1 MKIAFIS
8 TLYAPNELGGAE
20 RGVRVLAE
28 AASTLGHEAV
38 AISLAPDGVA
48 RQGQVGPVK
57 TCYVPLANV
66 YWPFRKT
73 RAGPVQRALWHLIDA
88 YNPVMGARAGRIL
101 DEEKPDLVQADNLLG
116 FSVAPWRAAQRRSIP
131 VVQTLHDYYLAC
143 PNSSMFRGGK
153 SCAVQC
159 GSCKALCAPR
169 RALSNIP
176 AAVVSVSRRTLER
189 VEASGAFQ
197 SVAHKMIAH
206 GVSDVRVAPVPRTD
220 RAAGGL
226 LRVGYLGR
234 IEATKGIE
242 VLIDAARRMPA
253 GSISVLI
260 AGKGEPGY
268 VDTLVAR
275 GKGLDVTFL
284 GFTKPAD
291 LFARIDLLV
300 VPSVWEEPLGRV
312 IFEAYEHG
320 VPAAVSRAGGM
331 PEIVDEGRTGFVFEA
346 GNSQALAGLLLAQ
359 RELGWAGARFFEAC
373 REKSG
378 EFSMERSFARHV
390 QLWDSVARR
399 VPAGWVGA

>member
-8 TLYAPNELGGAE
+8 TLYAPHELGGAE
-20 RGVRVLAE
+20 RAMRVLAE
-28 AASTLGHEAV
+28 AAAGIGHEAV

-57 TCYVPLANV
+57 TYYVPLANV
-66 YWPFRKT
+66 YWPFRKA

-88 YNPVMGARAGRIL
+88 YNPVMGARVGRIL
-101 DEEKPDLVQADNLLG
+101 DAEQPDLVQTDNLLG
-116 FSVAPWRAAQRRSIP
+116 FSVAPWRAAQRRGIP

-143 PNSSMFRGGK
+143 PNSSMFRGGQ

-159 GSCKALCAPR
+159 SACRALCAPR
-169 RALSNIP
+169 RALSTIP

-189 VEASGAFQ
+189 VEGSGAFR

-206 GVSDVRVAPVPRTD
+206 GVNDVRASPPPRAD
-220 RAAGGL
+220 RAPGGVL
-226 LRVGYLGR
+226 CIGYLGR
-234 IEATKGIE
+234 VEATKGIE
-242 VLIDAARRMPA
+242 VLLDAARRMPGGSVRVLVA
-253 GSISVLI
+253 GQ
-260 AGKGEPGY
+260 GEPGY
-268 VDTLVAR
+268 VESLKAR
-275 GKGLDVTFL
+275 CAGLDVSFL
-284 GFTKPAD
+284 GFTKPAE
-291 LFARIDLLV
+291 LFAQIDVLV

-320 VPAAVSRAGGM
+320 VPAVVSRAGGM

-346 GNSQALAGLLLAQ
+346 GNARALADLLIAQ
-359 RELGWAGARFFEAC
+359 RERGWAGARFFAAC

-378 EFSMERSFARHV
+378 EFSMERSFAQHA

-399 VPAGWVGA
+399 APAAWVGA

>member
-8 TLYAPNELGGAE
+8 TLYAPNEMGGAE

-28 AASTLGHEAV
+28 AAAAQGHEAV

-48 RQGQVGPVK
+48 RQAQVGPVK
-57 TCYVPLANV
+57 AYYVPLANV

-73 RAGPVQRALWHLIDA
+73 RAGPVQRALWHLLDA
-88 YNPVMGARAGRIL
+88 YNPVMGARVGRIL
-101 DEEKPDLVQADNLLG
+101 DAEQPDVVQADNLLG
-116 FSVAPWRAAQRRSIP
+116 FSVAPWRAAQRRGIP

-143 PNSSMFRGGK
+143 PNSSMFRRGQN
-153 SCAVQC
+153 CAVQC
-159 GSCKALCAPR
+159 GSCHALCTPR

-176 AAVVSVSRRTLER
+176 AALVSVSRRTMDR
-189 VEASGAFQ
+189 VEESGAFR
-197 SVAHKMIAH
+197 SVEHRLIAH
-206 GVSDVRVAPVPRTD
+206 GVNDVRAAPAPRVD
-220 RAAGGL
+220 RAPGGL
-226 LRVGYLGR
+226 LRLGYLGR

-242 VLIDAARRMPA
+242 VLIDAARRMPT
-253 GSISVLI
+253 GSVSVLI

-268 VDTLVAR
+268 VETLVAR
-275 GKGLDVTFL
+275 AKGLDVTFL

-331 PEIVDEGRTGFVFEA
+331 PEIVEEGRTGFVFEA
-346 GNSQALAGLLLAQ
+346 GNAQALAALLSAQ
-359 RELGWAGARFFEAC
+359 RDLGWAGARFFKAC

-378 EFSMERSFARHV
+378 EFSMERSFAHHL
-390 QLWDSVARR
+390 QLWESVARR
-399 VPAGWVGA
+399 TPVAWVGA